1 MNLDIV
7 NELFN
12 NLKESKFVK
21 NFMEELSNYLENNI
35 NNDSKNLNIDY
46 EFQDLMAED
55 LTLYNKKVITK
66 FRDEMLIERNN
77 ILQNYANKT
86 KEKGE
91 MYYIYG
97 ESENK
102 NNAYNLYNC
111 TNGGKEIITK
121 SIEELPTGSN
131 LGTVLRKKDNNF
143 VLDNEDTKEIVKEID
158 TMIKE
163 KIEEQ
168 NEFLQ
173 SKRIE
178 GHVYEI
184 GEKNSGRMWLYDQNS
199 DNKKAIEGIEEIE
212 IPKELYEETKEG
224 DLIIYHNG
232 KYHKKI

>member
-12 NLKESKFVK
+12 NLKESRFVK

-121 SIEELPTGSN
+121 SIEELPAGSI
-131 LGTVLRKKDNNF
+131 LGIVLRKKDNNF

>member
-12 NLKESKFVK
+12 NLKESRFVK

-121 SIEELPTGSN
+121 SIKELPTGSN

>member
-12 NLKESKFVK
+12 NLKESRFVK

>member
-12 NLKESKFVK
+12 NLKESRFVK

-35 NNDSKNLNIDY
+35 NNDSKNLNINY

-121 SIEELPTGSN
+121 SIEELPAGSI

>member
-1 MNLDIV
+1 
-7 NELFN
+7 
-12 NLKESKFVK
+12 
-21 NFMEELSNYLENNI
+21 
-35 NNDSKNLNIDY
+35 
-46 EFQDLMAED
+46 
-55 LTLYNKKVITK
+55 
-66 FRDEMLIERNN
+66 
-77 ILQNYANKT
+77 
-86 KEKGE
+86 
-91 MYYIYG
+91 
-97 ESENK
+97 
-102 NNAYNLYNC
+102 
-111 TNGGKEIITK
+111 
-121 SIEELPTGSN
+121 
-131 LGTVLRKKDNNF
+131 
-143 VLDNEDTKEIVKEID
+143 
-158 TMIKE
+158 MI

>member
-12 NLKESKFVK
+12 NLKESRFVK

-199 DNKKAIEGIEEIE
+199 DNKRAIEGIEEIE

>member
-12 NLKESKFVK
+12 NLKESRFVK

-35 NNDSKNLNIDY
+35 NNDSKNLNINY

-121 SIEELPTGSN
+121 SIEELPAGSI

-184 GEKNSGRMWLYDQNS
+184 GEKNSGRMWIYDQNS
-199 DNKKAIEGIEEIE
+199 DNKIAIEGIEEIE
-212 IPKELYEETKEG
+212 LPKELYEETKEG

>member
-12 NLKESKFVK
+12 NLKESRFVK

-121 SIEELPTGSN
+121 SIEELPAGSI